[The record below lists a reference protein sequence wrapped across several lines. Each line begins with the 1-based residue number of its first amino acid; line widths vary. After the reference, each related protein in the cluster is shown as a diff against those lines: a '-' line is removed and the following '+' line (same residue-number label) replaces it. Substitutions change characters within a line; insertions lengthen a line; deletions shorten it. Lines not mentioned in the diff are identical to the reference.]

1 MSASTPRKSDKWIPW
16 YFVLVFLVVVCVNGF
31 FVYTAVTTHTGLV
44 TKSPYEKG
52 LSYNKKI
59 AEARRQE
66 NLSLKQDVSFEAGRL
81 RWQLRD
87 KQGRPILKVK
97 ANARFVRPVQE
108 GYDFSLPLQEKG
120 SGLYEAVVDFPLSG
134 KWTARLDAQWDSQ
147 HYQTLYHLMAP

>member
-66 NLSLKQDVSFEAGRL
+66 NLSSNRMSALRQGVCAGSFAISRG
-81 RWQLRD
+81 D
-87 KQGRPILKVK
+87 
-97 ANARFVRPVQE
+97 
-108 GYDFSLPLQEKG
+108 
-120 SGLYEAVVDFPLSG
+120 LS
-134 KWTARLDAQWDSQ
+134 
-147 HYQTLYHLMAP
+147 